1 MPAEEFVLSIAGVA
15 IAGKRWRNGS
25 RPVLALHGW
34 LDNAASFDVLAPLLA
49 DADVVALDLAGHGH
63 SYHRTPQGSYNVWD
77 DLPDLVRVADALGW
91 QRFHL
96 LGHSRGAIIATL
108 LTAALPERMLGS
120 IFLDGLAPP
129 ALPFAETFQQ
139 LGRHLHEHLSEP
151 RPAARYDS
159 LQRALDVRCR
169 VGRISEQAARPIVE
183 RGLMRVDDVW
193 QWRADPRL
201 NYASAFKLSAEH
213 IAVLLETLS
222 ALPHLVVMAEEGL
235 GARLQNREQLA
246 MLNWRS
252 LPGDHHFHLEPAAAA
267 AITKEIES
275 FWSGIGV

>member
-1 MPAEEFVLSIAGVA
+1 MAEEFVLSIAGVA

-49 DADVVALDLAGHGH
+49 GADVVALDLPGHGL

-120 IFLDGLAPP
+120 IFLDGLTSP
-129 ALPFAETFQQ
+129 ALPFTETFNQ
-139 LGRHLHEHLSEP
+139 LGKHLREHLSEP

-159 LQRALDVRCR
+159 VQRALDVRCR
-169 VGRISEQAARPIVE
+169 VGRISAEAARPIVE
-183 RGLMRVDDVW
+183 RGLKQVDDIW

-213 IAVLLETLS
+213 IAVLLQTL
-222 ALPHLVVMAEEGL
+222 AGLPHLVVMAQGGL
-235 GARLQNREQLA
+235 GELMHNREQLA
-246 MLNWRS
+246 GLNWRS
-252 LPGDHHFHLEPAAAA
+252 LPGEHHFHLEAVAAQEIAA
-267 AITKEIES
+267 QIEL
-275 FWSGIGV
+275 FWSGIPG